1 MVNIKR
7 PSIIFSADWAALFE
21 GGIIWL
27 FTLLCLGN
35 NMDNVSRVPSSSDAL
50 LPGKHW
56 ELAGGSV
63 LYNDTLNEVEID
75 VICGVYKIAT
85 GE

>member
-1 MVNIKR
+1 MV
-7 PSIIFSADWAALFE
+7 
-21 GGIIWL
+21 
-27 FTLLCLGN
+27 
-35 NMDNVSRVPSSSDAL
+35 NVSRVPSSSDAL

-75 VICGVYKIAT
+75 VICGVYKIET